1 MASALTI
8 HSVDPTLSK
17 RIAAMAKREGKSL
30 NQTVKDA
37 LAEYFGLQTSRG
49 SGKKRNGIMRHCG
62 VLSAKDA
69 EELRKAQSAFR
80 EVNPEDWG

>member
-1 MASALTI
+1 METIRIINRLAALLFMLCYGYQLIYTI
-8 HSVDPTLSK
+8 V
-17 RIAAMAKREGKSL
+17 
-30 NQTVKDA
+30 
-37 LAEYFGLQTSRG
+37 
-49 SGKKRNGIMRHCG
+49 G